1 MKVFLQKDLKDCGL
15 AVLQSI
21 YHFFYD
27 KKISINSL
35 KTKAFY
41 SNDGI
46 NIANLERLAKE
57 FGIILESYGGPYEN
71 LKTLEI
77 VKPTIILIKTE
88 DLNHYVLLTKVKKSK
103 FEIIDPLKG
112 KVKIKAET
120 MAKIFQNVVIFAQK
134 DPEYKRSKI
143 KDKSWNNWW
152 FFLESKSNWYLIFL
166 FFITAVSNF
175 LSSLFM
181 KTIIDK
187 VLPQQDIGL
196 VIKVSIF
203 FAWIVI
209 WRILQD
215 IIKKIYIHKIELK
228 IEKDIFDRF
237 FNALKT
243 GKNFQLLKLD
253 NHDYIRRINLIPS
266 FAAFSAS
273 FYYHIFNEVITFL
286 ISFFI
291 LLWIDI
297 KILGLIIGI
306 GIIYLFISIIVRK
319 SISKNHQFLMED
331 QLNSLTSTNDM
342 IFSLENLKRDDVY
355 KNLKHQF
362 DEKYYRYKKTEFN
375 IWKKESY
382 LSSFNNFLFSIAP
395 ILIVVISSFWIFD
408 KKLSIG
414 ELLLFLSFFSFFIN
428 PLSSFVNIVTNLPIF
443 LKEFEL
449 LNFVLN
455 IEKETTGKYHQKISD
470 IKLKDLSVSY
480 YKNKTLFYIEKMQIK
495 ENLHIIGKNGSGK
508 STFLR
513 LLNQEIVYNGDF
525 LINNLD
531 LKYYDQNELRK
542 RICYIKSQNYFP
554 NISVLSFITNE
565 NPEKIQNLINNFQR
579 FDIQEMLYEWQI
591 SLDSKFINNGSNFS
605 SGQKQ
610 IIALLQL
617 LTKDFD
623 LILLDEAFENI
634 DEKNFEFLKKVISN
648 YQKNAMF
655 IEISH
660 SKRYVIEQ
668 GETFDI
674 KDISKQ

>member
-77 VKPTIILIKTE
+77 VKPTIILIKTG

-306 GIIYLFISIIVRK
+306 GIIYLFISTIVRK

-331 QLNSLTSTNDM
+331 QLNSLTSTNDI

-470 IKLKDLSVSY
+470 IKLKYLSVSY

-591 SLDSKFINNGSNFS
+591 SLDSKFVNNGSNFS

-610 IIALLQL
+610 IIAILQL

-634 DEKNFEFLKKVISN
+634 DVKNFEFLKKVISN

>member
-77 VKPTIILIKTE
+77 VKPTIILIKTG

-112 KVKIKAET
+112 KIKIKAET

-134 DPEYKRSKI
+134 DPEYKRSKV

-428 PLSSFVNIVTNLPIF
+428 PLSSFVDIVTNLPIF

-591 SLDSKFINNGSNFS
+591 SLDSKFVNNGSNFS

-610 IIALLQL
+610 IIAILQL

-648 YQKNAMF
+648 YQKNALF

>member
-57 FGIILESYGGPYEN
+57 FGIILESYGGSYEN

-77 VKPTIILIKTE
+77 VKPTIILIKTG

-112 KVKIKAET
+112 KIKIKAET

-134 DPEYKRSKI
+134 DPEYKRSKV

-591 SLDSKFINNGSNFS
+591 SLDSKFVNNGSNFS

-610 IIALLQL
+610 IIAILQL

-648 YQKNAMF
+648 YQKNAIF

>member
-27 KKISINSL
+27 KKLSINSL

-77 VKPTIILIKTE
+77 VKPTIILIKTG

-112 KVKIKAET
+112 KVKIKPET

-134 DPEYKRSKI
+134 DPEYKRSKV

-306 GIIYLFISIIVRK
+306 GIIYLFISIIARK

-591 SLDSKFINNGSNFS
+591 SLDSKFVNNGSNFS

-610 IIALLQL
+610 IIAILQL

-660 SKRYVIEQ
+660 SKRYVIEK

>member
-71 LKTLEI
+71 LKTLDI
-77 VKPTIILIKTE
+77 VKPTIILIKTG

-134 DPEYKRSKI
+134 DPKYKRSKI

-187 VLPQQDIGL
+187 VLPQQDLGL
-196 VIKVSIF
+196 VIKVSLF

-408 KKLSIG
+408 NKLSIG

-428 PLSSFVNIVTNLPIF
+428 PLSSFVDIITNLPIF

-579 FDIQEMLYEWQI
+579 FDIQQMLYEWQI
-591 SLDSKFINNGSNFS
+591 SLDSKFVNNGSNFS

-610 IIALLQL
+610 IIAILQL
-617 LTKDFD
+617 LTRDFD

>member
-77 VKPTIILIKTE
+77 VKPTIILIKTG

-120 MAKIFQNVVIFAQK
+120 MVKIFQNVVIFAQK

>member
-57 FGIILESYGGPYEN
+57 FGIILESYGGSYEN

-77 VKPTIILIKTE
+77 VKPTIILIKTG

-112 KVKIKAET
+112 KIKIKAET

-134 DPEYKRSKI
+134 DPEYKRSKV

-591 SLDSKFINNGSNFS
+591 SLDSKFVNNGSNFS

-610 IIALLQL
+610 IIAILQL

>member
-71 LKTLEI
+71 LKTLDI
-77 VKPTIILIKTE
+77 VKPTIILIKTG

-187 VLPQQDIGL
+187 VLPQQDLGL
-196 VIKVSIF
+196 VIKVSLF

-408 KKLSIG
+408 NKLSIG

-591 SLDSKFINNGSNFS
+591 SLDSKFVNNGSNFS

-610 IIALLQL
+610 IIAILQL

-660 SKRYVIEQ
+660 SKRYVIDQ

>member
-27 KKISINSL
+27 KKLSINSL

-77 VKPTIILIKTE
+77 VKPTIILIKTG

-112 KVKIKAET
+112 KIKIKPET

-134 DPEYKRSKI
+134 DPEYKRSKV

-591 SLDSKFINNGSNFS
+591 SLDSKFVNNGSNFS

-610 IIALLQL
+610 IIAILQL

>member
-77 VKPTIILIKTE
+77 VKPTIILIKTG

-134 DPEYKRSKI
+134 DPEYKKSKI

-187 VLPQQDIGL
+187 VLPQQDLGL
-196 VIKVSIF
+196 VIKVSLF

-591 SLDSKFINNGSNFS
+591 SLDSKFVNNGSNFS

-610 IIALLQL
+610 IIAILQL

>member
-77 VKPTIILIKTE
+77 VKPTIILIKTG

-112 KVKIKAET
+112 KVKIKNET

-196 VIKVSIF
+196 VIKVSLF

-273 FYYHIFNEVITFL
+273 FYYHIFNEVIAFL

-513 LLNQEIVYNGDF
+513 LLNQEIIYNGDF

-591 SLDSKFINNGSNFS
+591 SLDSKFVNNGSNFS

-610 IIALLQL
+610 IIAILQL

>member
-71 LKTLEI
+71 LKNLEI
-77 VKPTIILIKTE
+77 VKPTIILIKTG

-112 KVKIKAET
+112 KLKIKTET

-134 DPEYKRSKI
+134 DPEYKRSKV

-591 SLDSKFINNGSNFS
+591 SLDSKFVNNGSNFS

-610 IIALLQL
+610 IIAILQL

>member
-77 VKPTIILIKTE
+77 VKPTIILIKTG

-103 FEIIDPLKG
+103 FEIIDPSKG
-112 KVKIKAET
+112 KIKIKAET

-134 DPEYKRSKI
+134 DPEYKRSKV

-591 SLDSKFINNGSNFS
+591 SLDSKFVNNGSNFS

-610 IIALLQL
+610 IIAILQL

-634 DEKNFEFLKKVISN
+634 DGKNFEFLKKVISN

>member
-77 VKPTIILIKTE
+77 VKPTIILIKTG

-196 VIKVSIF
+196 VIKVSLF
-203 FAWIVI
+203 FAWVVI

-542 RICYIKSQNYFP
+542 KICYIKSQNYFP

-591 SLDSKFINNGSNFS
+591 SLDLKFVNNGSNFS

>member
-27 KKISINSL
+27 KKLSINSL

-77 VKPTIILIKTE
+77 VKPTIILIKTG

-196 VIKVSIF
+196 VIKVSLF

-408 KKLSIG
+408 EKLSIG

-579 FDIQEMLYEWQI
+579 FDIQQMLYEWQI
-591 SLDSKFINNGSNFS
+591 SLDSKFVNNGSNFS

-610 IIALLQL
+610 IIAILQL
-617 LTKDFD
+617 LTRDFD

>member
-77 VKPTIILIKTE
+77 VKPTIILIKTG

-187 VLPQQDIGL
+187 VLPQQDLGL
-196 VIKVSIF
+196 VIKVSLF

-291 LLWIDI
+291 LLWIHI

-591 SLDSKFINNGSNFS
+591 SLDSKFVNNGSNFS

-610 IIALLQL
+610 IIAILQL

>member
-27 KKISINSL
+27 KKLSINSL

-71 LKTLEI
+71 LKTLDI
-77 VKPTIILIKTE
+77 VKPTIILIKTG

-112 KVKIKAET
+112 KVKIKVET

-187 VLPQQDIGL
+187 VLPQQDLGL
-196 VIKVSIF
+196 VIKVSLF
-203 FAWIVI
+203 FAWVVI

-408 KKLSIG
+408 NKLSIG

-428 PLSSFVNIVTNLPIF
+428 PLSSFVNIITNLPIF

-579 FDIQEMLYEWQI
+579 FDIQQMLYEWQI
-591 SLDSKFINNGSNFS
+591 SLDSKFVNNGSNFS

-610 IIALLQL
+610 IIAILQL
-617 LTKDFD
+617 LTRDFD

>member
-57 FGIILESYGGPYEN
+57 FGIILESYGGSYEN

-77 VKPTIILIKTE
+77 VKPTIILIKTG

-112 KVKIKAET
+112 KLKIRAET

-134 DPEYKRSKI
+134 DPEYKRSKV

-266 FAAFSAS
+266 FASFSAS

-591 SLDSKFINNGSNFS
+591 SLDSKFVNNGSNFS

-610 IIALLQL
+610 IIAILQL

>member
-77 VKPTIILIKTE
+77 VKPTIILIKTG

-196 VIKVSIF
+196 VIKVSLF

-331 QLNSLTSTNDM
+331 QLNSLTSTNDI

-455 IEKETTGKYHQKISD
+455 IEKETTGKYHKKISD

-513 LLNQEIVYNGDF
+513 LLNQEIAYNGDF

-591 SLDSKFINNGSNFS
+591 SLDSKFVNNGSNFS

-610 IIALLQL
+610 IIAILQL

-634 DEKNFEFLKKVISN
+634 DGKNFEFLKKVISN

>member
-77 VKPTIILIKTE
+77 VKPTIILIKTG

-181 KTIIDK
+181 KTIVDK
-187 VLPQQDIGL
+187 VLPQQDLGL
-196 VIKVSIF
+196 VIKVSLF

-408 KKLSIG
+408 NKLSIG

-579 FDIQEMLYEWQI
+579 FDIQQMLYEWQI
-591 SLDSKFINNGSNFS
+591 SLDSKFVNNGSNFS

-610 IIALLQL
+610 IIAILQL
-617 LTKDFD
+617 LTRDFD

>member
-77 VKPTIILIKTE
+77 VKPTIILIKTG

-112 KVKIKAET
+112 KVKIKPET
-120 MAKIFQNVVIFAQK
+120 MAKIFQNVIIFAQK

-196 VIKVSIF
+196 VIKVSLF
-203 FAWIVI
+203 FAWVVI

-591 SLDSKFINNGSNFS
+591 SLDSKFVNNGSNFS

-610 IIALLQL
+610 IIAILQL

>member
-77 VKPTIILIKTE
+77 VKPTIILIKTG

-112 KVKIKAET
+112 KLKIKAET

-134 DPEYKRSKI
+134 DPDYKRSKV

-152 FFLESKSNWYLIFL
+152 FFLDSKSNWYLIFL

-187 VLPQQDIGL
+187 VLPQQDLGL
-196 VIKVSIF
+196 VIKVSLF

-306 GIIYLFISIIVRK
+306 GIIYLLISIIVRK

-362 DEKYYRYKKTEFN
+362 DAKYYRYKKTEFN

-408 KKLSIG
+408 NKLSIG

-443 LKEFEL
+443 LKEFDL

-591 SLDSKFINNGSNFS
+591 SLDSKFVNNGSNFS

-610 IIALLQL
+610 IIAILQL

>member
-27 KKISINSL
+27 KKLSINSL

-77 VKPTIILIKTE
+77 VKPTIILIKTG

-120 MAKIFQNVVIFAQK
+120 MAKIFQNIVIFAQK

-187 VLPQQDIGL
+187 VLPQQDLGL
-196 VIKVSIF
+196 VIKVSLF

-306 GIIYLFISIIVRK
+306 GIIYLLISIIVRK

-342 IFSLENLKRDDVY
+342 IFSLENLKREDVY

-591 SLDSKFINNGSNFS
+591 SLDSKFVNNGSNFS

-610 IIALLQL
+610 IIAILQL

>member
-77 VKPTIILIKTE
+77 VKPTIILIKTG

-187 VLPQQDIGL
+187 VLPQHDLGL

-331 QLNSLTSTNDM
+331 QLNSLTTTNDM

-579 FDIQEMLYEWQI
+579 FDIQQMLYEWQI
-591 SLDSKFINNGSNFS
+591 SLDSKFVNNGSNFS

>member
-77 VKPTIILIKTE
+77 VKPTIILIKTG

-134 DPEYKRSKI
+134 DPDYKRSKI

-196 VIKVSIF
+196 VIKVSLF

-273 FYYHIFNEVITFL
+273 FYYHIFNEIITFL

-591 SLDSKFINNGSNFS
+591 SLDSKFVNNGSNFS
-605 SGQKQ
+605 NGQKQ
-610 IIALLQL
+610 IIAILQL

>member
-57 FGIILESYGGPYEN
+57 FGVILESYGGPYEN

-77 VKPTIILIKTE
+77 VKPTIILIKTG

-112 KVKIKAET
+112 KLKIKAET

-196 VIKVSIF
+196 VIKVSLF
-203 FAWIVI
+203 FAWIII

-674 KDISKQ
+674 KDISK

>member
-71 LKTLEI
+71 LKNLEI
-77 VKPTIILIKTE
+77 VKPTIILIKTG

-112 KVKIKAET
+112 KVKIKPET

-134 DPEYKRSKI
+134 DPDYKRSKV

-591 SLDSKFINNGSNFS
+591 SLDSKFVNNGSNFS

-610 IIALLQL
+610 IIAILQL

>member
-27 KKISINSL
+27 KKLSINSL

-77 VKPTIILIKTE
+77 VKPTIILIKTG

-196 VIKVSIF
+196 VIKVSLF

-331 QLNSLTSTNDM
+331 QLNSLTSTNDI

-414 ELLLFLSFFSFFIN
+414 ELLLFLSF
-428 PLSSFVNIVTNLPIF
+428 LVF
-443 LKEFEL
+443 LLIRFLHL
-449 LNFVLN
+449 L
-455 IEKETTGKYHQKISD
+455 I
-470 IKLKDLSVSY
+470 
-480 YKNKTLFYIEKMQIK
+480 
-495 ENLHIIGKNGSGK
+495 
-508 STFLR
+508 
-513 LLNQEIVYNGDF
+513 
-525 LINNLD
+525 
-531 LKYYDQNELRK
+531 
-542 RICYIKSQNYFP
+542 
-554 NISVLSFITNE
+554 
-565 NPEKIQNLINNFQR
+565 
-579 FDIQEMLYEWQI
+579 
-591 SLDSKFINNGSNFS
+591 
-605 SGQKQ
+605 
-610 IIALLQL
+610 
-617 LTKDFD
+617 
-623 LILLDEAFENI
+623 
-634 DEKNFEFLKKVISN
+634 
-648 YQKNAMF
+648 
-655 IEISH
+655 
-660 SKRYVIEQ
+660 
-668 GETFDI
+668 
-674 KDISKQ
+674 

>member
-77 VKPTIILIKTE
+77 VKPTIILIKTG

-319 SISKNHQFLMED
+319 SISKNHQFLMEN

>member
-71 LKTLEI
+71 LKNLEI
-77 VKPTIILIKTE
+77 VKPTIILIKTG

-112 KVKIKAET
+112 KVKIKPET

-134 DPEYKRSKI
+134 DPEYKRSKV

-480 YKNKTLFYIEKMQIK
+480 YKNKTLFYIDKMQIK

-591 SLDSKFINNGSNFS
+591 SLDSKFVNNGSNFS

-610 IIALLQL
+610 IIAILQL

-634 DEKNFEFLKKVISN
+634 DERNFEFLKKVISN

>member
-27 KKISINSL
+27 KKLSINSL

-71 LKTLEI
+71 LKNLEI
-77 VKPTIILIKTE
+77 VKPTIILIKTG

-112 KVKIKAET
+112 KVKIKPET

-134 DPEYKRSKI
+134 DPDYKRSKV

-591 SLDSKFINNGSNFS
+591 SLDSKFVNNGSNFS

-610 IIALLQL
+610 IIAILQL

>member
-77 VKPTIILIKTE
+77 VKPTIILIKTG

-112 KVKIKAET
+112 KLKIKAET

-134 DPEYKRSKI
+134 DPDYKRSKV

-152 FFLESKSNWYLIFL
+152 FFLDSKSNWYLIFL

-187 VLPQQDIGL
+187 VLPQQDLGL
-196 VIKVSIF
+196 VIKVSLF

-306 GIIYLFISIIVRK
+306 GIIYLLISIIVRK

-362 DEKYYRYKKTEFN
+362 DAKYYRYKKTEFN

-408 KKLSIG
+408 NKLSIG

-591 SLDSKFINNGSNFS
+591 SLDSKFVNNGSNFS

-610 IIALLQL
+610 IIAILQL

>member
-57 FGIILESYGGPYEN
+57 FGIILESYGCPYEN

-77 VKPTIILIKTE
+77 VKPTIILIKTG

-112 KVKIKAET
+112 KIKIKAET

-134 DPEYKRSKI
+134 DPEYKRSKV

-331 QLNSLTSTNDM
+331 QLNSLISTNDM

-480 YKNKTLFYIEKMQIK
+480 YKNKTLFYIDKMQIK

-591 SLDSKFINNGSNFS
+591 SLDSKFVNNGSNFS

-610 IIALLQL
+610 IIAILQL

>member
-35 KTKAFY
+35 KTKVFY

-77 VKPTIILIKTE
+77 VKPTIILIKTG

-112 KVKIKAET
+112 KIKIKAET

-134 DPEYKRSKI
+134 DPEYKRSKV

-591 SLDSKFINNGSNFS
+591 SLDSKFVNNGSNFS

-610 IIALLQL
+610 IIAILQL

>member
-41 SNDGI
+41 SNDGV

-77 VKPTIILIKTE
+77 VKPTIILIKTG

-112 KVKIKAET
+112 KAKIKAET
-120 MAKIFQNVVIFAQK
+120 MAKIFQNIVIFAQK

-196 VIKVSIF
+196 VIKVSLF

-579 FDIQEMLYEWQI
+579 FDIQQMLYEWQI
-591 SLDSKFINNGSNFS
+591 SLDSKFVNNGSNFS